1 MMLRVLLTLLS
12 HYRRHPGQLAMLLL
26 GLWVASALWS
36 SVQAVN
42 ATAKDSYARA
52 NALFSANVDELARR
66 DGQPLTREDYLSLR
80 RAGLPVSPM
89 LEGTLEIDGERLT
102 IVGIDPLTLPSS
114 NTLGTNGT
122 ALTAFITPP
131 WQTRLAPD
139 TLDLLGLSRQQAPG
153 MTPAVDNTGDS
164 TGKSSV
170 DDAGDSPGNSTGDSA
185 GRNSSQRLPPLALR
199 ADLPPNTLVMDI
211 AAAALLLDRDNT
223 LSQLVTAPG
232 ALSTAPE
239 GYRLTRAATLASP
252 EQLTES
258 FHLNLT
264 ALALLSLVVG
274 LFIVQ
279 AALGLA
285 MEQRLTTLRTLRA
298 LGVPAATL
306 VMAMLLELLVL
317 GVLGAALGLASG
329 IWLAGQLVP
338 DVATTLS
345 SLYQADV
352 NRSLVLPWHY
362 WVGSLAITFGGLL
375 LAGSGVLWRA
385 ARLNVLALGQSQAW
399 RLAYQR
405 QLKRMTLGA
414 AGVAF
419 LALGLALWLGLLPPS
434 QGVLVS
440 FGFVAALLLS
450 SALCLPPLINGVL
463 HLLQRWLRRHP
474 LAHWSVADIQL
485 QLPRLS
491 LAMMALLIALATN
504 LGVSSMVGGFRLTF
518 LDWLDQR
525 LAAPLYINASPSTLA
540 PMLDWLDA
548 RPDVAETLPTA
559 RGSVDLL
566 AVDDTQ
572 EQGARERIA
581 LFGITP
587 AATITDRWPLL
598 DTISGRSAAWASL
611 SANSVFINEQMAVAQ
626 QLAPGDEVTLDTP
639 PGTRPF
645 EIAAVY
651 PDYGNPRQQILV
663 PTEVLIQRFGGEVAS
678 IGLVVNDSADHQA
691 LREALANSF
700 DVSPEAMVD
709 QQEIKRLAT
718 QIFERTFTITRA
730 LNGLTLGVAA
740 LALLAT
746 LLAQAR
752 DRQRQLAS
760 LWALGVPRKTLTLM
774 PLFQLGGLALLT
786 GVVAIPLGIAIT
798 WTLVAI
804 INVAAFGWRLPL
816 YLFPWDILI
825 TLATALGV
833 AVTAVALPS
842 LQLWRTSPQAML
854 NQGAT

>member
-1 MMLRVLLTLLS
+1 MIWRVLATLLA

-52 NALFSANVDELARR
+52 NALFSAEVDQLTRH
-66 DGQPLTREDYLSLR
+66 DGQPLTREDYLTLR

-89 LEGTLEIDGERLT
+89 LEGTLEIGEERLT
-102 IVGIDPLTLPSS
+102 LFGIDPLTLP
-114 NTLGTNGT
+114 NDNALGGNGA
-122 ALTAFITPP
+122 ALIAFMTPP
-131 WQTRLAPD
+131 WQTQLAPE
-139 TLDLLGLSRQQAPG
+139 TLDIVGLSRREAPG
-153 MTPAVDNTGDS
+153 ATPDVDG
-164 TGKSSV
+164 
-170 DDAGDSPGNSTGDSA
+170 
-185 GRNSSQRLPPLALR
+185 GRRQLPPLALR
-199 ADLPPNTLVMDI
+199 PDLPPNTLVMDI
-211 AAAALLLDRDNT
+211 AAAAELLESGNT
-223 LSQLVTAPG
+223 LTQLVTAPE
-232 ALSTAPE
+232 ALSAPPD
-239 GYRLTRAATLASP
+239 GYRLSRAASLASP
-252 EQLTES
+252 EQLTDS

-306 VMAMLLELLVL
+306 IMAILLELLVF

-329 IWLAGQLVP
+329 IWLAGQLLP

-352 NRSLVLPWHY
+352 QRSLVLPWHY
-362 WVGSLAITFGGLL
+362 WLGSLAITLGGLL

-399 RLAYQR
+399 RRGYQR
-405 QLKRMTLGA
+405 QLTRMTQG
-414 AGVAF
+414 GVAAAVI
-419 LALGLALWLGLLPPS
+419 ALGLALWLGRLPPG
-434 QGVLVS
+434 QGVMAS
-440 FGFVAALLLS
+440 FGFVAALLFG
-450 SALCLPPLINGVL
+450 SALFLPPLINVVL
-463 HLLQRWLRRHP
+463 RLLQRLLRRRP
-474 LAHWSVADIQL
+474 LAHWAVADIQL

-525 LAAPLYINASPSTLA
+525 LAAPLYINAESSTLA

-548 RPDVAETLPTA
+548 QPDIAETLPTA
-559 RGSVDLL
+559 RGDVDLL
-566 AVDDTQ
+566 AVDSEGREATT
-572 EQGARERIA
+572 RERIV

-587 AATITDRWPLL
+587 APTITNRWPLL
-598 DTISGRSAAWASL
+598 DTQAGRSAAWATL
-611 SANSVFINEQMAVAQ
+611 SAGSVFINEQMAVAK
-626 QLAPGDEVTLDTP
+626 QLAPGDTLTLDTP
-639 PGTRPF
+639 QGATRF
-645 EIAAVY
+645 TIAAVY
-651 PDYGNPRQQILV
+651 PDYGNPRQQIVV
-663 PTEVLIQRFGGEVAS
+663 PTEALVQRFGGEIAS
-678 IGLVVNDSADHQA
+678 IGLVATEGA
-691 LREALANSF
+691 EREALRQALVDRF
-700 DVSPEAMVD
+700 DVAPDALVD

-740 LALLAT
+740 LALFAT

-752 DRQRQLAS
+752 QRQRQLAS
-760 LWALGVPRKTLTLM
+760 LWALGVPRKTLTQL
-774 PLFQLGGLALLT
+774 PLYQLGGLALLT
-786 GVVAIPLGIAIT
+786 GVMAIPLGIAIT

-816 YLFPWDILI
+816 YLFPWDIVI
-825 TLATALGV
+825 TLLTAVGV
-833 AVTAVALPS
+833 ALAAAALPS
-842 LQLWRTSPQAML
+842 LQLWRSSPQAML
-854 NQGAT
+854 QKGAQ

>member
-1 MMLRVLLTLLS
+1 MILRVLVTLLA
-12 HYRRHPGQLAMLLL
+12 HYRRHLGQLAMLLL

-52 NALFSANVDELARR
+52 NALFSADVDQLTRR
-66 DGQPLTREDYLSLR
+66 DGQSLTREDYLTLR
-80 RAGLPVSPM
+80 RSGWPVSPM
-89 LEGTLEIDGERLT
+89 LEGTLQIGEERLT
-102 IVGIDPLTLPSS
+102 IIGIDPLTLPNDNALGS
-114 NTLGTNGT
+114 NGD
-122 ALTAFITPP
+122 ALTAFLTPP
-131 WQTRLAPD
+131 WQTQLAPETID
-139 TLDLLGLSRQQAPG
+139 VLGLSRRQAPG
-153 MTPAVDNTGDS
+153 ATPTVDN
-164 TGKSSV
+164 
-170 DDAGDSPGNSTGDSA
+170 N
-185 GRNSSQRLPPLALR
+185 QRLPPLTLR
-199 ADLPPNTLVMDI
+199 PELPPNTLVMDI
-211 AAAALLLDRDNT
+211 AAAAALLDRDNT

-232 ALSTAPE
+232 ALTQPPD
-239 GYRLTRAATLASP
+239 GYRLSRAATLASP
-252 EQLTES
+252 EQLTDS

-298 LGVPAATL
+298 LGVPAFTL
-306 VMAMLLELLVL
+306 TMAILLELLVFGL
-317 GVLGAALGLASG
+317 VGSALGLASG
-329 IWLAGQLVP
+329 IWLAAQLLP

-352 NRSLVLPWHY
+352 QRSLVLPWHY
-362 WVGSLAITFGGLL
+362 WVGSLVITLGGLL

-385 ARLNVLALGQSQAW
+385 ARLEVLALGQSQAW
-399 RLAYQR
+399 RLGYQR
-405 QLKRMTLGA
+405 QLKRMTQGGA
-414 AGVAF
+414 VVAVI
-419 LALGLALWLGLLPPS
+419 AVGLALWLSRLSSG

-440 FGFVAALLLS
+440 FGFVAALLLG

-463 HLLQRWLRRHP
+463 RLLQRLLHRRP
-474 LAHWSVADIQL
+474 LAHWAVADIQL

-525 LAAPLYINASPSTLA
+525 LAAPLYINASPSTLT

-548 RPDVAETLPTA
+548 QPDVDETLPTA

-566 AVDDTQ
+566 AEKNARGKETT
-572 EQGARERIA
+572 RERIA

-587 AATITDRWPLL
+587 APTITNRWPLL
-598 DTISGRSAAWASL
+598 DTQAGRSAAWSAL
-611 SANSVFINEQMAVAQ
+611 STRSVFINEQMAVAK
-626 QLAPGDEVTLDTP
+626 QLAPGDVVTLETP
-639 PGTRPF
+639 QGAMPF

-651 PDYGNPRQQILV
+651 PDYGNPRQQILM
-663 PTEVLIQRFGGEVAS
+663 PTDVLVQRFGGDIAS
-678 IGLVVNDSADHQA
+678 IGLVVNESADRQA
-691 LREALANSF
+691 LRQALADNF
-700 DVSPEAMVD
+700 DVSPDALVD

-718 QIFERTFTITRA
+718 QIFERTFTITQA
-730 LNGLTLGVAA
+730 LNALTLGVAA
-740 LALLAT
+740 LALFAT

-752 DRQRQLAS
+752 ERQRQLAS
-760 LWALGVPRKTLTLM
+760 LWALGVPRKTLTQL
-774 PLFQLGGLALLT
+774 PLFQLGGLSLLT

-816 YLFPWDILI
+816 YLFPWDIFI
-825 TLATALGV
+825 TLLTALGV
-833 AVTAVALPS
+833 ALAAAALPS
-842 LQLWRTSPQAML
+842 IQLWRTSPQAML
-854 NQGAT
+854 NKGAV

>member
-1 MMLRVLLTLLS
+1 MILRVLATLLA

-52 NALFSANVDELARR
+52 NALFSANLDELSRR
-66 DGQPLTREDYLSLR
+66 DGQPLTREDYLRLR
-80 RAGLPVSPM
+80 REGFPVSPI

-102 IVGIDPLTLPSS
+102 IVGIEPLTLPSS
-114 NTLGTNGT
+114 NTLGASGA

-153 MTPAVDNTGDS
+153 MTPAVDSAGDR
-164 TGKSSV
+164 
-170 DDAGDSPGNSTGDSA
+170 AGDSAEDRAGDSIEDS
-185 GRNSSQRLPPLALR
+185 GQRLPPLALR
-199 ADLPPNTLVMDI
+199 TDLPPNTLVMDI

-239 GYRLTRAATLASP
+239 GYRLTRAATLTSP

-306 VMAMLLELLVL
+306 VMAILLELLVF

-329 IWLAGQLVP
+329 IWLAGQLLP

-405 QLKRMTLGA
+405 QLNRMTLGA
-414 AGVAF
+414 AAVAV
-419 LALGLALWLGLLPPS
+419 LALGLVLWLSLLPPG
-434 QGVLVS
+434 QGVLIS

-474 LAHWSVADIQL
+474 LAHWAVADIQL

-525 LAAPLYINASPSTLA
+525 LAAPLYVNASPSTLA

-566 AVDDTQ
+566 AMDDAQ
-572 EQGARERIA
+572 EQGTRKRIA

-587 AATITDRWPLL
+587 APTITDRWPLL
-598 DTISGRSAAWASL
+598 DTTEGRPTAWAAL

-626 QLAPGDEVTLDTP
+626 QLVPGDAVTLDTP
-639 PGTRPF
+639 QGARPF

-678 IGLVVNDSADHQA
+678 IGLVVNDRADRQA
-691 LREALANSF
+691 LRQAMTDRF
-700 DVSPEAMVD
+700 DVSTEAMVD

-752 DRQRQLAS
+752 ERRRQLAS
-760 LWALGVPRKTLTLM
+760 LWALGVPRKTLTFL
-774 PLFQLGGLALLT
+774 PLFQLGGLALFT
-786 GVVAIPLGIAIT
+786 GVVVIPLGIAIT

-825 TLATALGV
+825 TLITALGV
-833 AVTAVALPS
+833 ALAAAALPS
-842 LQLWRTSPQAML
+842 IQLWRTSPQAML

>member
-1 MMLRVLLTLLS
+1 MILRVLATLLA

-52 NALFSANVDELARR
+52 NALFSANVDELSRR
-66 DGQPLTREDYLSLR
+66 DGQALTREDYLRLR

-89 LEGTLEIDGERLT
+89 LEGSLEINGERLT
-102 IVGIDPLTLPSS
+102 IVGIDPLTLPSN
-114 NTLGTNGT
+114 NTLGAGDA

-153 MTPAVDNTGDS
+153 MTPAVDSDGDS
-164 TGKSSV
+164 G
-170 DDAGDSPGNSTGDSA
+170 
-185 GRNSSQRLPPLALR
+185 QRLPPLALR

-223 LSQLVTAPG
+223 LSQLVTAPD
-232 ALSTAPE
+232 ALSTAPD

-252 EQLTES
+252 EQLTDS

-306 VMAMLLELLVL
+306 VTAMLLELLVL

-329 IWLAGQLVP
+329 IWLAGQLLP

-352 NRSLVLPWHY
+352 NQSLVLPWHY

-414 AGVAF
+414 AAVAV
-419 LALGLALWLGLLPPS
+419 LALGLALWLGFLPPGR
-434 QGVLVS
+434 GVLVS
-440 FGFVAALLLS
+440 FGFVAALLLG
-450 SALCLPPLINGVL
+450 SALCLPPLINGGL
-463 HLLQRWLRRHP
+463 QLLQRWLHRRP
-474 LAHWSVADIQL
+474 LAHWAVADIQL

-548 RPDVAETLPTA
+548 RTDVAETLPTA

-566 AVDDTQ
+566 AMDDTQ
-572 EQGARERIA
+572 EQDAREPIA

-587 AATITDRWPLL
+587 APTITNGWPLL
-598 DTISGRSAAWASL
+598 ETAAGRSAAWTSL
-611 SANSVFINEQMAVAQ
+611 SANSVFINEQMAVAR
-626 QLAPGDEVTLDTP
+626 QLTPDDEVMLDTP
-639 PGTRPF
+639 QGASPF

-663 PTEVLIQRFGGEVAS
+663 PTEVLIQRFGGEMAS
-678 IGLVVNDSADHQA
+678 IGLVINDSADRQA
-691 LREALANSF
+691 LRQALADRF
-700 DVSPEAMVD
+700 DVAPEAMVD

-752 DRQRQLAS
+752 ERQRQLAS
-760 LWALGVPRKTLTLM
+760 LWALGVPRKTLTLL
-774 PLFQLGGLALLT
+774 PLFQLGGLALFT

-798 WTLVAI
+798 WTLVAV

-833 AVTAVALPS
+833 ALAAAALPS
-842 LQLWRTSPQAML
+842 IQLWRTSPQAML

>member
-1 MMLRVLLTLLS
+1 LIWRVLVTLLA

-52 NALFSANVDELARR
+52 NALFSAEVDQLTRR
-66 DGQPLTREDYLSLR
+66 DGQPLTREDYLTLR

-89 LEGTLEIDGERLT
+89 LEGTLEVGEVRLT
-102 IVGIDPLTLPSS
+102 LIGIDPLTLP
-114 NTLGTNGT
+114 NDNALGGDGA
-122 ALTAFITPP
+122 ALTAFLTPP
-131 WQTRLAPD
+131 WQTQLAPE
-139 TLDLLGLSRQQAPG
+139 TLDAVGLSRREAPG
-153 MTPAVDNTGDS
+153 ATPDVN
-164 TGKSSV
+164 
-170 DDAGDSPGNSTGDSA
+170 
-185 GRNSSQRLPPLALR
+185 GRHQLPPLALR
-199 ADLPPNTLVMDI
+199 PDLPPDTLVMDI
-211 AAAALLLDRDNT
+211 AAAAELLESGNNLT
-223 LSQLVTAPG
+223 QLVTAPE
-232 ALSTAPE
+232 ALSAPPD
-239 GYRLTRAATLASP
+239 GYRLSRAATLASP
-252 EQLTES
+252 EQLTDS

-298 LGVPAATL
+298 LGVPATTL
-306 VMAMLLELLVL
+306 VLAILLELLVF

-329 IWLAGQLVP
+329 IWLAGQLLP

-352 NRSLVLPWHY
+352 QRSLVLPWHY
-362 WVGSLAITFGGLL
+362 WLGSLAITLGGLL

-399 RLAYQR
+399 RRGYQR
-405 QLKRMTLGA
+405 QLTRMSQG
-414 AGVAF
+414 GVAAAVI
-419 LALGLALWLGLLPPS
+419 ALGLALWLGRLPPG
-434 QGVLVS
+434 QGVMAS
-440 FGFVAALLLS
+440 FGFVAALLLG
-450 SALCLPPLINGVL
+450 SALFLPPLINAVL
-463 HLLQRWLRRHP
+463 RLLQRLLRRHP
-474 LAHWSVADIQL
+474 LAHWAVADSQL

-525 LAAPLYINASPSTLA
+525 LAAPLYINAESSTLA

-548 RPDVAETLPTA
+548 RPDIAETLPTA
-559 RGSVDLL
+559 RGDVDLL
-566 AVDDTQ
+566 AVDSEGGEDTT
-572 EQGARERIA
+572 RERIA

-587 AATITDRWPLL
+587 APTITNRWPLL
-598 DTISGRSAAWASL
+598 DTQEGRSDAWAAL
-611 SANSVFINEQMAVAQ
+611 SAGSVFINEQMAVAK
-626 QLAPGDEVTLDTP
+626 QLAPGDTLTLDTP
-639 PGTRPF
+639 QGATRF
-645 EIAAVY
+645 TIAAVY
-651 PDYGNPRQQILV
+651 PDYGNPRQQIIV
-663 PTEVLIQRFGGEVAS
+663 PTEVLVQRFGGEIAS
-678 IGLVVNDSADHQA
+678 IGLVATEGA
-691 LREALANSF
+691 EREALRQALVDRF
-700 DVSPEAMVD
+700 DVAPDALVD

-740 LALLAT
+740 LALFAT

-752 DRQRQLAS
+752 ERQRQLAS
-760 LWALGVPRKTLTLM
+760 LWALGVPRNTLTQL
-774 PLFQLGGLALLT
+774 PLYQLGGLALLT
-786 GVVAIPLGIAIT
+786 GVVAIPLGVAIT

-816 YLFPWDILI
+816 YLFPWDIVI
-825 TLATALGV
+825 TLLTAVGV
-833 AVTAVALPS
+833 ALTAAALPS
-842 LQLWRTSPQAML
+842 LQLWRSSPQAML
-854 NQGAT
+854 NKGAA

>member
-1 MMLRVLLTLLS
+1 
-12 HYRRHPGQLAMLLL
+12 MLLL

-52 NALFSANVDELARR
+52 NALFSAEVDQLTRR
-66 DGQPLTREDYLSLR
+66 DGQSLTRDDYLTLR

-89 LEGTLEIDGERLT
+89 LEGTLEIGEERLT
-102 IVGIDPLTLPSS
+102 LIGIDPLTLP
-114 NTLGTNGT
+114 NDNALGGNGD
-122 ALTAFITPP
+122 ALTAFLTPP
-131 WQTRLAPD
+131 WQTQLAPETID
-139 TLDLLGLSRQQAPG
+139 VLGLSRRQAPG
-153 MTPAVDNTGDS
+153 ATPTVDN
-164 TGKSSV
+164 
-170 DDAGDSPGNSTGDSA
+170 N
-185 GRNSSQRLPPLALR
+185 QRLPPLTLR
-199 ADLPPNTLVMDI
+199 PELPPNTLVMDI
-211 AAAALLLDRDNT
+211 AAAAALLDSDNT

-232 ALSTAPE
+232 ALTQPPD
-239 GYRLTRAATLASP
+239 GYRLSRAATLASP
-252 EQLTES
+252 EQLTDS

-298 LGVPAATL
+298 LGVPAFTL
-306 VMAMLLELLVL
+306 TMAILLELLVFGL
-317 GVLGAALGLASG
+317 VGSALGLASG
-329 IWLAGQLVP
+329 IWLAGQLLP

-352 NRSLVLPWHY
+352 QRSLVLPWHY
-362 WVGSLAITFGGLL
+362 WVGSLVITLGGLL

-385 ARLNVLALGQSQAW
+385 ARLEILALGQSQAW
-399 RLAYQR
+399 RLGYQR
-405 QLKRMTLGA
+405 QLKRMTQGGA
-414 AGVAF
+414 VVAVI
-419 LALGLALWLGLLPPS
+419 AVGLALWLSRLPS
-434 QGVLVS
+434 GQGVLVS
-440 FGFVAALLLS
+440 FGFVAALLLG

-463 HLLQRWLRRHP
+463 RLLQRLLHRRP
-474 LAHWSVADIQL
+474 LAHWAVADIQL

-525 LAAPLYINASPSTLA
+525 LAAPLYINASPSTLT

-548 RPDVAETLPTA
+548 QPDVDETLPTA

-566 AVDDTQ
+566 AEKNARGKETT
-572 EQGARERIA
+572 RERIA

-587 AATITDRWPLL
+587 APTITNRWPLL
-598 DTISGRSAAWASL
+598 DTQTGRSAAWSAL
-611 SANSVFINEQMAVAQ
+611 SARSVFINEQMAVAK
-626 QLAPGDEVTLDTP
+626 QLAPGDVVTLETP
-639 PGTRPF
+639 QGAMPF

-651 PDYGNPRQQILV
+651 PDYGNPRQQILM
-663 PTEVLIQRFGGEVAS
+663 PTDVLVQRFGGDIAS
-678 IGLVVNDSADHQA
+678 IGLVVNESADRQA
-691 LREALANSF
+691 LRQALADNF
-700 DVSPEAMVD
+700 DVSPDALVD

-740 LALLAT
+740 LALFAT

-752 DRQRQLAS
+752 ERQRQLAS
-760 LWALGVPRKTLTLM
+760 LWALGVPRKTLTQL
-774 PLFQLGGLALLT
+774 PLYQLGGLVLLT
-786 GVVAIPLGIAIT
+786 GVMAIPLGIAIT

-816 YLFPWDILI
+816 YLFPWDIFI
-825 TLATALGV
+825 TLLTALGV
-833 AVTAVALPS
+833 ALAAAALPS
-842 LQLWRTSPQAML
+842 IQLWRSSPQAML
-854 NQGAT
+854 NKGVV

>member
-1 MMLRVLLTLLS
+1 MIWRVLATLLA

-52 NALFSANVDELARR
+52 NALFSAEVDQLTRR
-66 DGQPLTREDYLSLR
+66 DGQPLTREDYLTLR

-89 LEGTLEIDGERLT
+89 LEGTLEVGETRLT
-102 IVGIDPLTLPSS
+102 LIGIDPLTLP
-114 NTLGTNGT
+114 NDNALGGDG
-122 ALTAFITPP
+122 AELTAFLTPP
-131 WQTRLAPD
+131 WQTQLAPE
-139 TLDLLGLSRQQAPG
+139 TLDVVGLSRREAPG
-153 MTPAVDNTGDS
+153 ATPDVDG
-164 TGKSSV
+164 
-170 DDAGDSPGNSTGDSA
+170 
-185 GRNSSQRLPPLALR
+185 GRHQLPPLALR
-199 ADLPPNTLVMDI
+199 PDLPPNTLVMDI
-211 AAAALLLDRDNT
+211 AAAAALLESGNT
-223 LSQLVTAPG
+223 LTQLVTAPE
-232 ALSTAPE
+232 ALSAPPD
-239 GYRLTRAATLASP
+239 GFRLSRAATLASP
-252 EQLTES
+252 EQLTDS

-298 LGVPAATL
+298 LGVPATTL
-306 VMAMLLELLVL
+306 IMAILLELLVF

-329 IWLAGQLVP
+329 IWLAGQLLP

-352 NRSLVLPWHY
+352 QRSLVLPWHY
-362 WVGSLAITFGGLL
+362 WLGSLAITLGGLL

-399 RLAYQR
+399 RRGYQR
-405 QLKRMTLGA
+405 QLTRMTQGGIA
-414 AGVAF
+414 AAV
-419 LALGLALWLGLLPPS
+419 LALGLALWLGYLPPG
-434 QGVLVS
+434 QGVMIS
-440 FGFVAALLLS
+440 FGFVAALLLG
-450 SALCLPPLINGVL
+450 SALFLPPLINVVL
-463 HLLQRWLRRHP
+463 RLLQRLLHRRP
-474 LAHWSVADIQL
+474 LAHWAVADIQL

-525 LAAPLYINASPSTLA
+525 LAAPLYINAESSTLA

-548 RPDVAETLPTA
+548 QPDIAETLPTA
-559 RGSVDLL
+559 RGDVDLL
-566 AVDDTQ
+566 AVDGEGREDAT
-572 EQGARERIA
+572 RERIA

-587 AATITDRWPLL
+587 APTITNRWPLL
-598 DTISGRSAAWASL
+598 DTQTGRSAAWAAL
-611 SANSVFINEQMAVAQ
+611 SSGSVFINEQMAVAK
-626 QLAPGDEVTLDTP
+626 QLAPGDTLTLDTP
-639 PGTRPF
+639 QGAKRFT
-645 EIAAVY
+645 IAAVY
-651 PDYGNPRQQILV
+651 PDYGNPRQQIVV
-663 PTEVLIQRFGGEVAS
+663 PTEALVQRFGGEIAS
-678 IGLVVNDSADHQA
+678 IGLVASEGAERQA
-691 LREALANSF
+691 LRQALVDRF
-700 DVSPEAMVD
+700 DVAPDALVD

-740 LALLAT
+740 LALFAT

-752 DRQRQLAS
+752 ERQRQLAS
-760 LWALGVPRKTLTLM
+760 LWALGVPRKTLTQL
-774 PLFQLGGLALLT
+774 PLYQLGGLALLT
-786 GVVAIPLGIAIT
+786 GVVAIPLGVAIT

-816 YLFPWDILI
+816 YLFPWDIVI
-825 TLATALGV
+825 TLLTAVGV
-833 AVTAVALPS
+833 ALAAAALPS
-842 LQLWRTSPQAML
+842 LQLWRSSPQAML
-854 NQGAT
+854 NKGAA